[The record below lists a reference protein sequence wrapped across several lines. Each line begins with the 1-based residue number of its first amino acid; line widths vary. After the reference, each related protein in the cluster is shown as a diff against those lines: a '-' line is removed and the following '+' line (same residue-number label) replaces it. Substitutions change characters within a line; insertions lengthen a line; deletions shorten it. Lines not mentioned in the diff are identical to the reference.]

1 MKKLVATLAT
11 VVSLTAHADSHMFN
25 ELSSR
30 TPTDLNVVLNAFGV
44 VDYYSHN
51 CAGLTPYGQE
61 TTMKVLHD
69 TDLRLLEASELMN
82 TLAFRNGYTTA
93 SRFSCNDLRDELFS
107 VGARRLFR

>member
-30 TPTDLNVVLNAFGV
+30 TTTDLNVVLNAFGV

-69 TDLRLLEASELMN
+69 TDLRLLEASELTN
-82 TLAFRNGYTTA
+82 TKAFRNGFTTA
-93 SRFSCNDLRDELFS
+93 SKLKCNDLRNELFK